1 MRNIRIKSPLNGT
14 LIPLSEV
21 NDQVFSGGAMGR
33 GAAVKNPEGKV
44 YAPFDGEVTVF
55 FPTHHAI
62 GLKSNDGIELLI
74 HVGMD
79 TVTLNGKHFTA
90 KAEIGDKVKMGQ
102 LLLEFDP
109 KGIASEKLDTTTPVV
124 VTNHAEFGDI
134 TFELNDQEVTSKGD
148 GTGEDTPARENA
160 APDQKDPEDAK
171 FDSLPDHERVANLIM
186 KYVGGPDNVRSAEHC
201 ATRLRLILNDK
212 SKLQDKKISNIDG
225 VKGQFFAAQQYQ
237 IILGTGF
244 VDKVTDAFIALK
256 PGLSAGGNKEAAYEQ
271 MTLVQK
277 ISRTLGDVFVPIIP
291 VLVATGLFMGLR
303 GAILS
308 LGSEWDPTFLKMTQV
323 LTDTAF
329 AFLPALVCWSTMN
342 KFGGTPV
349 IGIVLGLMLVFPGLP
364 NAYVVGGAAGE
375 IAEKGLTWIQAAALP
390 EYAGKTPIPL
400 DIGITTIPLV
410 GYQGSVLPALVLGIF
425 AAKFQQ
431 WLKTFIPDMIDL
443 IVTPFLTLTISMA
456 LGFLVV
462 GPIMHGIEQLVFGAV
477 QNFLEIP
484 IIGGLIIGGLQ
495 QVIVIFGVHHVFSAL
510 EIYLLSTI
518 QADPFNAIITCATIA
533 QGGAALAVSLKT
545 RDAKKRALY
554 ISSTVPAFL
563 GITEPAIFGI
573 NLRLMKPFIY
583 GCCGGAVGGAVSSF
597 LGLAGT
603 GMGITVIPG
612 MLLYMNGQIV
622 QYIIVNIIAF
632 AVGFGLTYT
641 LYKSEE

>member
-1 MRNIRIKSPLNGT
+1 MKNIRISSPLNGT
-14 LIPLSEV
+14 LIPLNEV
-21 NDQVFSGGAMGR
+21 NDPVFGGGAMGR

-44 YAPFDGEVTVF
+44 YSPFDGEITVF

-62 GLKSNDGIELLI
+62 GLKSDDGIELLI

-79 TVTLNGKHFTA
+79 TVKLNGECFTP
-90 KAEIGDKVKMGQ
+90 KADAGDKVKRGQ

-109 KGIASEKLDTTTPVV
+109 KGITKAGYETTTPVV
-124 VTNHAEFGDI
+124 VTNHQDFGDI
-134 TFELNDQEVTSKGD
+134 TFELNNQEVTSKA
-148 GTGEDTPARENA
+148 PA
-160 APDQKDPEDAK
+160 EDASASAGPVEDDDVIK
-171 FDSLPDHERVANLIM
+171 QFAGLPDAERVAKSIM
-186 KYVGGPDNVRSAEHC
+186 HYVGGPDNVRTAEHC
-201 ATRLRLILNDK
+201 ATRLRLIVNDK
-212 SKLQDKKISNIDG
+212 SKIQEKKIENIEG

-237 IILGTGF
+237 IICGTGF
-244 VDKVTDAFIALK
+244 VDKVTEEFIKLK
-256 PGLSAGGNKEAAYEQ
+256 PSLAGGGGKEAAYAE
-271 MTLVQK
+271 MSLVQK

-303 GAILS
+303 GALLS
-308 LGSEWDPTFLKMTQV
+308 LGSEWDPNFLLMTQV

-342 KFGGTPV
+342 KFGGTAV

-364 NAYVVGGAAGE
+364 NAYVVGGAAAE
-375 IAEKGLTWIQAAALP
+375 IAEKGLTWVEASALP

-400 DIGITTIPLV
+400 NILGFNIPLV

-425 AAKFQQ
+425 AAKFQHF
-431 WLKTFIPDMIDL
+431 LKTFIPDMIDL
-443 IVTPFLTLTISMA
+443 IVTPFLTLTVSMA

-462 GPIMHGIEQLVFGAV
+462 GPIMHGLEQIVFGAV
-477 QNFLEIP
+477 QQFLQIQ
-484 IIGGLIIGGLQ
+484 IVGGLIIGGLQ

-510 EIYLLSTI
+510 EIYLLST
-518 QADPFNAIITCATIA
+518 QGSDPFNAIITCATIA

-545 RDAKKRALY
+545 RDGKKRALY

-583 GCCGGAVGGAVSSF
+583 GCCGGAVGGAISSF

-603 GMGITVIPG
+603 GMGITVLPG
-612 MLLYMNGQIV
+612 MLLYMNGQII

>member
-1 MRNIRIKSPLNGT
+1 MKNIRISSPLNGT
-14 LIPLSEV
+14 LIPL
-21 NDQVFSGGAMGR
+21 NQVDDPVFGGGAMGR

-44 YAPFDGEVTVF
+44 YSPFDGEITVF
-55 FPTHHAI
+55 FPTNHAI
-62 GLKSNDGIELLI
+62 GLKSDDGIELLI

-79 TVTLNGKHFTA
+79 TVKLNGEGFTP
-90 KAEIGDKVKMGQ
+90 KAAVGDRVKRGQ

-109 KGIASEKLDTTTPVV
+109 KVITKAGYQTTTPVV
-124 VTNHAEFGDI
+124 VTNHQDFGDI
-134 TFELNDQEVTSKGD
+134 TFELNNQEVTSKA
-148 GTGEDTPARENA
+148 PA
-160 APDQKDPEDAK
+160 EDAASSAGPVEDDDVIK
-171 FDSLPDHERVANLIM
+171 QFAGLPDAERVAKSIM
-186 KYVGGPDNVRSAEHC
+186 HYVGGPDNVRTAEHC
-201 ATRLRLILNDK
+201 ATRLRLIVNDK
-212 SKLQDKKISNIDG
+212 SKIQEKKIENIEG

-237 IILGTGF
+237 IICGTGF
-244 VDKVTDAFIALK
+244 VDKVTEEFIKLK
-256 PGLSAGGNKEAAYEQ
+256 PALASGGGKEAAYAE
-271 MTLVQK
+271 MSLMQK

-291 VLVATGLFMGLR
+291 VLVATGLFMGAR

-308 LGSEWDPTFLKMTQV
+308 LGSEWDPNFLLMTQV

-443 IVTPFLTLTISMA
+443 IVTPFLTLTVSMA

-462 GPIMHGIEQLVFGAV
+462 GPIMHGIEQIVFGAV
-477 QNFLEIP
+477 QQFLEIP
-484 IIGGLIIGGLQ
+484 IVGGLIIGGLQ

-545 RDAKKRALY
+545 QDAKKRALY

-583 GCCGGAVGGAVSSF
+583 GCCGGAVGGAVSSA

-622 QYIIVNIIAF
+622 QYIIVNLIAF
-632 AVGFGLTYT
+632 AVGFGLTYM

>member
-1 MRNIRIKSPLNGT
+1 MAKDIRISSPLNGK
-14 LIPLSEV
+14 LVPLNSI
-21 NDQVFSGGAMGR
+21 NDPVFASGAMGR
-33 GAAVKNPEGKV
+33 GVAVQDPKGKV
-44 YAPFDGEVTVF
+44 FSPFDGEITVF
-55 FPTHHAI
+55 FPTGHAI
-62 GLKSNDGIELLI
+62 GLKSDDGIELLI

-79 TVTLNGKHFTA
+79 TVKMNGEGFSP
-90 KAEIGDKVKMGQ
+90 KAEAGDKIKRGQ

-109 KGIASEKLDTTTPVV
+109 AAIKKAGYETTTPVV
-124 VTNHAEFGDI
+124 VTNHADFGDI
-134 TFELNDQEVTSKGD
+134 TVELDGQSVTAKA
-148 GTGEDTPARENA
+148 PAEEA
-160 APDQKDPEDAK
+160 AAAGPVDDDDVIKQFAG
-171 FDSLPDHERVANLIM
+171 LPDAERVAKSIM
-186 KYVGGPDNVRSAEHC
+186 HYVGGPDNVRTAEHC
-201 ATRLRLILNDK
+201 ATRLRLIVNDK
-212 SKLQDKKISNIDG
+212 TKIQEKKIENIEG

-237 IILGTGF
+237 IICGTGF
-244 VDKVTDAFIALK
+244 VDKVTEEFIKLK
-256 PGLSAGGNKEAAYEQ
+256 PSLAGGGGKEAAYAE
-271 MTLVQK
+271 MSLMQK

-291 VLVATGLFMGLR
+291 VLVATGLFMGCR

-308 LGSEWDPTFLKMTQV
+308 MGSEWDPNFLLMTQV

-342 KFGGTPV
+342 KFGGTAV

-364 NAYVVGGAAGE
+364 NAYVVGGAAAE
-375 IAEKGLTWIQAAALP
+375 IAEKGLTWVEASALP

-400 DIGITTIPLV
+400 DLGFVTIPLV

-431 WLKTFIPDMIDL
+431 FLKTFIPDMIDL
-443 IVTPFLTLTISMA
+443 IVTPFLTLTVSMA

-462 GPIMHGIEQLVFGAV
+462 GPIMHGLESLVFGAV
-477 QNFLEIP
+477 QSFLTIP
-484 IIGGLIIGGLQ
+484 VVGGLIIGGLQ

-510 EIYLLSTI
+510 EIYLLST
-518 QADPFNAIITCATIA
+518 QGSDPFNAIITCATIA

-545 RDAKKRALY
+545 QDPRKRALY

-573 NLRLMKPFIY
+573 NLRLMKPFMF
-583 GCCGGAVGGAVSSF
+583 GCVGGAAGGAVSSF

-603 GMGITVIPG
+603 GMGITVLPG

-632 AVGFGLTYT
+632 AVGFALTYV
-641 LYKSEE
+641 LFKHDE

>member
-1 MRNIRIKSPLNGT
+1 MAKDIRISSPINGQ
-14 LIPLSEV
+14 LIPLNEV
-21 NDQVFSGGAMGR
+21 NDPVFAGGAMGR
-33 GAAVKNPEGKV
+33 GIAIKNPEGKV
-44 YAPFDGEVTVF
+44 YAPFDGEITVF
-55 FPTHHAI
+55 FPTGHAI
-62 GLKSNDGIELLI
+62 GLKSDDGIELLI

-79 TVTLNGKHFTA
+79 TVKLNGEGFKP
-90 KAEIGDKVKMGQ
+90 KAEAQQKVKRGQ
-102 LLLEFDP
+102 LLLEFDS
-109 KGIASEKLDTTTPVV
+109 KVITDAGYETTTPVV
-124 VTNHAEFGDI
+124 VTNHADFGSI
-134 TFELNDQEVTSKGD
+134 TFELDDQKLVVEA
-148 GTGEDTPARENA
+148 PADESNA
-160 APDQKDPEDAK
+160 APVEKDADDAQY
-171 FDSLPDHERVANLIM
+171 DNLPDEERVAKLIM
-186 KYVGGPDNVRSAEHC
+186 KYVGGPDNVRTAEHC
-201 ATRLRLILNDK
+201 ATRLRLIVNDK
-212 SKLQDKKISNIDG
+212 SKIQEKKIENIDG

-237 IILGTGF
+237 IICGTGF
-244 VDKVTDAFIALK
+244 VDKVTEEFIKLK
-256 PGLSAGGNKEAAYEQ
+256 PSLAGGGGKEAAYEQ

-303 GAILS
+303 GALLS
-308 LGSEWDPTFLKMTQV
+308 LGSEWSPNFLLMTQV

-342 KFGGTPV
+342 KFGGTAV
-349 IGIVLGLMLVFPGLP
+349 IGIVLGLMLVFPALP
-364 NAYVVGGAAGE
+364 NAYVVGGFANDLKELGM
-375 IAEKGLTWIQAAALP
+375 TWQEAAAIP
-390 EYAGKTPIPL
+390 EYAGKVPIPIDL
-400 DIGITTIPLV
+400 GIFTIPLV

-443 IVTPFLTLTISMA
+443 IVTPFLTLTVSMA

-462 GPIMHGIEQLVFGAV
+462 GPIMHGLEQIVFGAV
-477 QNFLEIP
+477 QSFLGIP
-484 IIGGLIIGGLQ
+484 VIGGLVIGGLQ

-533 QGGAALAVSLKT
+533 QGGAAMAVALKT

-554 ISSTVPAFL
+554 ISSAVPAFL

-573 NLRLMKPFIY
+573 NLRFMKPFVY
-583 GCCGGAVGGAVSSF
+583 GCCGGAVGGAISSF

-612 MLLYMNGQIV
+612 MLLYMNGQLGS
-622 QYIIVNIIAF
+622 YIIVNLIAL

-641 LYKSEE
+641 LYKVEE

>member
-1 MRNIRIKSPLNGT
+1 MRIS
-14 LIPLSEV
+14 
-21 NDQVFSGGAMGR
+21 
-33 GAAVKNPEGKV
+33 
-44 YAPFDGEVTVF
+44 
-55 FPTHHAI
+55 
-62 GLKSNDGIELLI
+62 
-74 HVGMD
+74 
-79 TVTLNGKHFTA
+79 
-90 KAEIGDKVKMGQ
+90 KA
-102 LLLEFDP
+102 F
-109 KGIASEKLDTTTPVV
+109 
-124 VTNHAEFGDI
+124 
-134 TFELNDQEVTSKGD
+134 
-148 GTGEDTPARENA
+148 
-160 APDQKDPEDAK
+160 
-171 FDSLPDHERVANLIM
+171 
-186 KYVGGPDNVRSAEHC
+186 C
-201 ATRLRLILNDK
+201 
-212 SKLQDKKISNIDG
+212 
-225 VKGQFFAAQQYQ
+225 
-237 IILGTGF
+237 GTGF
-244 VDKVTDAFIALK
+244 VDKVTEEFIKLK
-256 PGLSAGGNKEAAYEQ
+256 PSLAGGGGKEAAYAE
-271 MTLVQK
+271 MSLMQK

-291 VLVATGLFMGLR
+291 VLVATGLFMGAR

-308 LGSEWDPTFLKMTQV
+308 LGSEWDPNFLLMTQV

-583 GCCGGAVGGAVSSF
+583 GCCGGAAGGAVSSF

-622 QYIIVNIIAF
+622 QYIIVNIIAL

>member
-1 MRNIRIKSPLNGT
+1 MAQNIKISSPLNGT
-14 LIPLSEV
+14 LIPLNEI
-21 NDQVFSGGAMGR
+21 DDPVFASGAMGR
-33 GAAVKNPEGKV
+33 GIAVKNPEGKV
-44 YAPFDGEVTVF
+44 YSPFDGEITVF
-55 FPTHHAI
+55 FPTKHAI
-62 GLKSNDGIELLI
+62 GLKSDDGVELLI

-79 TVTLNGKHFTA
+79 TVKLDGEGFTA
-90 KAEIGDKVKMGQ
+90 KAEAGDKVKRGQ

-109 KGIASEKLDTTTPVV
+109 NVIKKAGYQTTTPVV
-124 VTNHAEFGDI
+124 VTNHADFGDI
-134 TFELNDQEVTSKGD
+134 TFELNNQSITAKAPAEESSSAPVEKDADDSQYD
-148 GTGEDTPARENA
+148 G
-160 APDQKDPEDAK
+160 
-171 FDSLPDHERVANLIM
+171 LPDEERVAKLIM
-186 KYVGGPDNVRSAEHC
+186 KYVGGPDNVRTAEHC
-201 ATRLRLILNDK
+201 ATRLRLIVNDK
-212 SKLQDKKISNIDG
+212 SKIQEKKVENIEG

-237 IILGTGF
+237 IICGTGF
-244 VDKVTDAFIALK
+244 VDKVTEEFIKLK
-256 PGLSAGGNKEAAYEQ
+256 PSLAGGGGKEAAYAE
-271 MTLVQK
+271 MSLMQK

-291 VLVATGLFMGLR
+291 VLVATGLFMGAR
-303 GAILS
+303 GALLS
-308 LGSEWDPTFLKMTQV
+308 LGSEWDPTFLLMTQV

-342 KFGGTPV
+342 KFGGTAV

-364 NAYVVGGAAGE
+364 NAYAVGGAAQE
-375 IAEKGLTWIQAAALP
+375 LADKGLTWVEAYALP
-390 EYAGKTPIPL
+390 EFAGKVPIPL
-400 DIGITTIPLV
+400 DLGFVTIPLV

-443 IVTPFLTLTISMA
+443 IVTPFLTLTVSMA

-462 GPIMHGIEQLVFGAV
+462 GPIMHGLEQIVFGAV
-477 QNFLEIP
+477 QNFLTIP
-484 IIGGLIIGGLQ
+484 VVGGLIIGGLQ

-510 EIYLLSTI
+510 EIYLLST
-518 QADPFNAIITCATIA
+518 QGSDPFNAIITCATIA

-545 RDAKKRALY
+545 RDGKKRALY

-573 NLRLMKPFIY
+573 NLRLMKPFVF
-583 GCCGGAVGGAVSSF
+583 GCVGGAAGGAISSL

-612 MLLYMNGQIV
+612 MLLYMNGQIPM
-622 QYIIVNIIAF
+622 YLLVNAVAF
-632 AVGFGLTYT
+632 AVGFGLTFT